1 MRSKTL
7 FLSVIFLIIGVFLL
21 GFVLLSVFQPSE
33 SITGKVTTTIVQEF
47 TEEGGEPSS
56 QEQPEEICSGMQC
69 NPYNAEQICVGG
81 KWITCPGDK
90 VCNLGE
96 CVQPVSVGP
105 SNRNIISSGWAG
117 GGGRGGGRIATA
129 TPSAEPETTSSLG
142 IVEDISEIKVKE
154 NGRVTF
160 TIDNTEQIF
169 RVSSLSPT
177 SATIQLGSQ
186 QRAFNLGDEQK
197 IDMNTD
203 GSDDYSLVLDSI
215 NSVSKEARFLVT
227 KI

>member
-1 MRSKTL
+1 
-7 FLSVIFLIIGVFLL
+7 
-21 GFVLLSVFQPSE
+21 
-33 SITGKVTTTIVQEF
+33 
-47 TEEGGEPSS
+47 
-56 QEQPEEICSGMQC
+56 
-69 NPYNAEQICVGG
+69 
-81 KWITCPGDK
+81 
-90 VCNLGE
+90 
-96 CVQPVSVGP
+96 VGP

-117 GGGRGGGRIATA
+117 GGGGGGGGIATA